1 MAVHSPLNLDGGN
14 IMVTLVLSGSKLLSG
29 HQHPVLYHHEEDVN
43 RKASS
48 EWSTV
53 DFSGLILGFSSAAL
67 FYMGHDAIEGKKN
80 QGVNLPL
87 AEQNIAIVQLL
98 QKKTQGNLA
107 AEEAELLQRVLSDL
121 QEKYRKLTVEG

>member
-1 MAVHSPLNLDGGN
+1 M
-14 IMVTLVLSGSKLLSG
+14 
-29 HQHPVLYHHEEDVN
+29 N
-43 RKASS
+43 RKPNL

-80 QGVNLPL
+80 SGVNIPL

-98 QKKTQGNLA
+98 QKKTQGNLTP
-107 AEEAELLQRVLSDL
+107 EETELMQQVLTDL
-121 QEKYRKLTVEG
+121 QDKYRKLTAEG